1 MDPNESEDLERLRE
15 QLRSL
20 ESLRGVLDEAI
31 IAQNKAALE
40 ARLRALVDTGSG
52 AFVGGNVD
60 TRGGPFAGRDQ
71 WNIDIRF
78 GAYKGE
84 APRNEAEVRAIY
96 LRVLASRC
104 GDIPLS
110 GLDRDADD
118 ASNRYRPL
126 GLERVFVN
134 LDTQTPVSAKI
145 IQKALASGQ
154 PPKPSNRNPERPE
167 DSRPLAAWEAAVL
180 HRRSVLLGAPG
191 SCKSTL
197 VNRLCLALAHNEWKD
212 LEGWPERERQ
222 RLPVL
227 VILRDFARWLEGRD
241 TDRRAEACPA
251 LFCDYL
257 RHDLERRKLDFAWP
271 LLSAA
276 LDWGAQVFLD
286 GLDEV
291 PPARRPIVLATIE
304 AFAQRYGDRNWLLVT
319 CRVASYQRAEWQLP
333 ADRFVSFEL
342 APFTDDQ
349 IKDFVSAWYREMAE
363 RWNEPQERTRELAA
377 RLQEAM
383 HKPDLRRLARNP
395 LLLTVMA
402 LVHTHDKVLPDHR
415 AVLYERTI
423 AILLW
428 RWETHKRKEDAGGE
442 PELLA
447 ALRAA
452 GCTETDLLVELRR
465 LAFDAHA
472 QGGETDDPE
481 QVEGI
486 GDGVLVKALARLHR
500 EQSWDWARSLVELM
514 RQRTGL
520 LVEREPGV
528 FAFPHRTFQEYLAG
542 VHLALSPN

>member
-15 QLRSL
+15 KLRSL
-20 ESLRGVLDEAI
+20 ESLRGELDDAVI
-31 IAQNKAALE
+31 DQKKAALE
-40 ARLRALVDTGSG
+40 DRLRARVDTGGG

-60 TRGGPFAGRDQ
+60 TAGGDVVGRDQ

-78 GAYKGE
+78 GAYEGE
-84 APRNEAEVRAIY
+84 APQDEAETRAIY

-118 ASNRYRPL
+118 ASTRYRPL

-145 IQKALASGQ
+145 IQKALASGK
-154 PPKPSNRNPERPE
+154 PPKPANRHPERAD

-191 SCKSTL
+191 SGKSTL
-197 VNRLCLALAHNEWKD
+197 VNRLCLALARNEWKD

-227 VILRDFARWLEGRD
+227 VILRDFARWLEGRH
-241 TDRRAEACPA
+241 AERQPDACPA
-251 LFCDYL
+251 LLCDYL

-276 LDWGAQVFLD
+276 LDRGAQVFLD

-304 AFAQRYGDRNWLLVT
+304 AFAQRYDDRNWLLVT

-333 ADRFVSFEL
+333 KDRFVSFEL

-349 IKDFVSAWYREMAE
+349 IKGFVSAWY
-363 RWNEPQERTRELAA
+363 L
-377 RLQEAM
+377 
-383 HKPDLRRLARNP
+383 
-395 LLLTVMA
+395 
-402 LVHTHDKVLPDHR
+402 
-415 AVLYERTI
+415 
-423 AILLW
+423 
-428 RWETHKRKEDAGGE
+428 
-442 PELLA
+442 
-447 ALRAA
+447 
-452 GCTETDLLVELRR
+452 
-465 LAFDAHA
+465 
-472 QGGETDDPE
+472 
-481 QVEGI
+481 
-486 GDGVLVKALARLHR
+486 
-500 EQSWDWARSLVELM
+500 
-514 RQRTGL
+514 
-520 LVEREPGV
+520 
-528 FAFPHRTFQEYLAG
+528 
-542 VHLALSPN
+542 

>member
-1 MDPNESEDLERLRE
+1 MES
-15 QLRSL
+15 
-20 ESLRGVLDEAI
+20 
-31 IAQNKAALE
+31 
-40 ARLRALVDTGSG
+40 
-52 AFVGGNVD
+52 
-60 TRGGPFAGRDQ
+60 
-71 WNIDIRF
+71 
-78 GAYKGE
+78 
-84 APRNEAEVRAIY
+84 
-96 LRVLASRC
+96 
-104 GDIPLS
+104 
-110 GLDRDADD
+110 
-118 ASNRYRPL
+118 
-126 GLERVFVN
+126 
-134 LDTQTPVSAKI
+134 
-145 IQKALASGQ
+145 
-154 PPKPSNRNPERPE
+154 
-167 DSRPLAAWEAAVL
+167 
-180 HRRSVLLGAPG
+180 
-191 SCKSTL
+191 
-197 VNRLCLALAHNEWKD
+197 
-212 LEGWPERERQ
+212 WPERERQ

-227 VILRDFARWLEGRD
+227 VILRDFARWLEERD
-241 TDRRAEACPA
+241 TDRRAEAFPA

-271 LLSAA
+271 LLNAA
-276 LDWGAQVFLD
+276 LDRNAQVFLD

-291 PPARRPIVLATIE
+291 PLARRPLVLATVAE
-304 AFAQRYGDRNWLLVT
+304 FARRYGRSWLLVT
-319 CRVASYQRAEWQLP
+319 CRVASYERAEWQLP
-333 ADRFVSFEL
+333 GDHFISFEL
-342 APFTDDQ
+342 VPFTDDQ
-349 IKDFVSAWYREMAE
+349 IKGFVSAWYQEMAE
-363 RWNEPQERTRELAA
+363 RWNEPRERTRELAA
-377 RLQEAM
+377 RLQEALRG
-383 HKPDLRRLARNP
+383 PDLRRLARNP

-428 RWETHKRKEDAGGE
+428 RWETHKRKEDSGSE

-542 VHLALSPN
+542 VHLALSPNFVSKAVGLATSGAFWREVILLAVGYKVHGQGEYDLPVSLLDALCPKGRQRNWRLIRLAGDTLLEMGPSRIERHPTGAESLPRVRQRLAALVEQGQLNARERARAG